1 MTGLKQASQV
11 LKIGG
16 IGVDCVFTLILGLVF
31 MTDPETGKLTG
42 IGISSFTLYIT
53 GCLCY
58 RNYKAFKK
66 NVWDNPIFKNNEN
79 KVGEFQNY

>member
-1 MTGLKQASQV
+1 MTGLEQTSQV

-31 MTDPETGKLTG
+31 MTDLETGKLTG

-58 RNYKAFKK
+58 RNYKAYQ
-66 NVWDNPIFKNNEN
+66 NNGWDDSVF
-79 KVGEFQNY
+79 

>member
-1 MTGLKQASQV
+1 MTGLEQTSQV

-16 IGVDCVFTLILGLVF
+16 IGVDYVFILILGLVF
-31 MTDPETGKLTG
+31 MTDLETGKLTG

-58 RNYKAFKK
+58 HNYKAYQK
-66 NVWDNPIFKNNEN
+66 
-79 KVGEFQNY
+79 

>member
-1 MTGLKQASQV
+1 MTGLEQTSQV

-16 IGVDCVFTLILGLVF
+16 IGVDCVFILILGLI
-31 MTDPETGKLTG
+31 MTDFETGKLIV

-58 RNYKAFKK
+58 CNYKVYQK
-66 NVWDNPIFKNNEN
+66 
-79 KVGEFQNY
+79 